1 MRRVEYRI
9 EEMPLDEHG
18 GPPAMVQMAE
28 RLNEL
33 GKQGWEVASVDLTPH
48 PSYSPA
54 AQPRT
59 PVPVLLERELES

>member
-9 EEMPLDEHG
+9 EEMPLGEHNEVD
-18 GPPAMVQMAE
+18 ALRLTE

-33 GKQGWEVASVDLTPH
+33 GKEGWEVASVDLTFH

-54 AQPRT
+54 AEHRV
-59 PVPVLLERELES
+59 PVPVLLERELAA